1 VTGEPYAA
9 YERLIADM
17 DAAGARYRLIDHAPE
32 GRTELVSALRGHDVS
47 QAAKCL
53 IVMVKIGKKQTRYV
67 LAVVPGDARL
77 DLQAVKALLGGTYVA
92 FAGTEKAEEL
102 AGSVSGT
109 VLPFSYD
116 PRLELVA
123 DPSLLDQPELY
134 FNAARL
140 DRSVALAT
148 DDYVRLAAPRLA
160 PVTSDEA
167 PVTSDEAPMTSDEAP
182 MTGDGAA
189 VMGDKPPVTSN
200 EAAVTSS

>member
-1 VTGEPYAA
+1 MSGDEHAA

-17 DAAGARYRLIDHAPE
+17 DAAGARYRLIEHAPE
-32 GRTELVSALRGHDVS
+32 GRTDEVSALRGHDPA

-53 IVMVKIGKKQTRYV
+53 IVMVKVGKKQTRHV

-77 DLQAVKALLGGTYVA
+77 DLQAVKALLEGTYVA
-92 FAGTEKAEEL
+92 FAAKEKAEEL

-134 FNAARL
+134 FNAGRL
-140 DRSVALAT
+140 DRSVALVT
-148 DDYVRLAAPRLA
+148 DDYVRLAEPRLA
-160 PVTSDEA
+160 SI
-167 PVTSDEAPMTSDEAP
+167 
-182 MTGDGAA
+182 
-189 VMGDKPPVTSN
+189 
-200 EAAVTSS
+200 TSS